1 MRVIADD
8 DVRAD
13 KLATIPAAL
22 PDEIPITLFT
32 SSVAMSDVLL
42 SPIELDAEDS
52 DKLAERVLEESS
64 AAQALGK
71 KNASGSLVFVREF
84 DPETLQPDFELKD
97 AKFQALK
104 NTGTMAAIAIRRGGK
119 PATAAWAIGDEIDI
133 FVVETDTPRHEAVT
147 GYHKDRV
154 PLVVKK
160 FVKHAVIVAGA

>member
-13 KLATIPAAL
+13 KLATIPVEL
-22 PDEIPITLFT
+22 SEEIPITVFT
-32 SSVAMSDVLL
+32 ASVAMSDVLL

-52 DKLAERVLEESS
+52 DKIAERVLEESS

-84 DPETLQPDFELKD
+84 DPATLQPDVALKD

-104 NTGTMAAIAIRRGGK
+104 NTGTMAAIAVRRGGK
-119 PATAAWAIGDEIDI
+119 KATAAWAIGDEIDI
-133 FVVETDTPRHEAVT
+133 FVIETDTPRHEAVT

-154 PLVVKK
+154 PLVVKR
-160 FVKHAVIVAGA
+160 FVKHAIVIAGV